1 MRKIK
6 EGQTILTIRRPGG
19 AIETVDVYSRFG
31 HITDATFNRIK
42 TETAKAGRGTVLSY
56 ENIDSI
62 YELDEKDLALKKY
75 CESYDKVNNM
85 MTLNR
90 MTY

>member
-6 EGQTILTIRRPGG
+6 EGQTILTIRRPNDT
-19 AIETVDVYSRFG
+19 IEKVDVYSRFG

-42 TETAKAGRGTVLSY
+42 AETAKAGRGTVLSY

-75 CESYDKVNNM
+75 CESYDKVVAA
-85 MTLNR
+85 MTLNKT
-90 MTY
+90 TY

>member
-1 MRKIK
+1 MRIIK

-31 HITDATFNRIK
+31 NINEATFNRIK

-56 ENIDSI
+56 ENIASVI
-62 YELDEKDLALKKY
+62 ELDEKDLALKKY
-75 CESYDKVNNM
+75 CESYDKVNNI
-85 MTLNR
+85 MTLNG
-90 MTY
+90 TSY